1 MVSKLTNQ
9 QLKEVND
16 LLSSGKY
23 RQIEISRK
31 LNIDA
36 STVNYYHKLH
46 VGHKKV
52 VKEGYFNINLYS
64 KELITI

>member
-23 RQIEISRK
+23 RQIEIARK

-46 VGHKKV
+46 IGHKKV
-52 VKEGYFNINLYS
+52 VQEGYFNINLYS

>member
-1 MVSKLTNQ
+1 MPSKLTNQ
-9 QLKEVND
+9 QLKDVNT
-16 LLSSGKY
+16 LLSTGNFK
-23 RQIEISRK
+23 QVEIARK

-46 VGHKKV
+46 MGHKKV
-52 VKEGYFNINLYS
+52 VKEGYFNVDLYT

>member
-9 QLKEVND
+9 QLKDVND

-23 RQIEISRK
+23 RQVEIARK
-31 LNIDA
+31 LNIDP
-36 STVNYYHKLH
+36 STINYYHKLH
-46 VGHKKV
+46 IGHKRV
-52 VKEGYFNINLYS
+52 VQEGYFNINRYS

>member
-9 QLKEVND
+9 QLKEVNTM
-16 LLSSGKY
+16 LSSGNFK
-23 RQIEISRK
+23 QIEIARK

-36 STVNYYHKLH
+36 STVNYYHRLH
-46 VGHKKV
+46 IAHKKV
-52 VKEGYFNINLYS
+52 VQEGYFNINLYS

>member
-1 MVSKLTNQ
+1 MQSKLTNK
-9 QLKEVND
+9 QLKEVNKM
-16 LLSSGKY
+16 LSSGNFK
-23 RQIEISRK
+23 QIEIARK

-46 VGHKKV
+46 IGHKKV
-52 VKEGYFNINLYS
+52 VQEGYFNINLYS